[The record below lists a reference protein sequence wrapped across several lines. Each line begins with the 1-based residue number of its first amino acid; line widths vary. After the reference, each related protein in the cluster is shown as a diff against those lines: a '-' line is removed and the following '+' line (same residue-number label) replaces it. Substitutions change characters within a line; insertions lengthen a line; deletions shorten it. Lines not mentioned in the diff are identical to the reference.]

1 MSAASALLLSL
12 RAAGLALLLITPLA
26 LAAALQVRRLPGRCR
41 SLADLLLLSP
51 LVLPPTVLGFL
62 LLQLLGPRGPLGSV
76 LALLGIQVV
85 FSWSATVISAAV
97 VAFPLLYR
105 SLLASLD
112 QLDPALEAVARSLG
126 ASPAR
131 LLWCITLPLIRP
143 GLLAG
148 LSLSFARALGEF
160 GTTMMLAGNIP
171 GRSQTLPLAI
181 YSAVETG
188 DLPLAWRL
196 TALVLLLNGAC
207 LVLVELVQRQ
217 EWRSRRRP
225 ARSSPP
231 LGADTFSDNLGDSR
245 GENRLDSFAEAA
257 AAGSAIQPCSGSG
270 PAAAPPRL
278 EVMIALRRGDFD
290 LAIQWRSTAA
300 RLALLGRSGAGK
312 SLLLRCIAGLERPRQ
327 GRIVLGGQT
336 LFDSERHI
344 WVPAQRRRIAMVFQ
358 QHALFPHLTV
368 AANVGFGLAHLS
380 RAERQAR
387 VAAMLAAVGL
397 SRQAGHW
404 PHQLSGGQGQRVA
417 MARALVVQPRLLLL
431 DEPLCAQD
439 SRRRRRLQQW
449 ITALQQSTGTAMLL
463 VSHDIDEA
471 HRLSDE
477 LLVIEAG
484 RLLAQGPTR
493 ELFRQP
499 RSLAVARLTGCQ
511 NLSPIVWL
519 GPARVLATHW
529 GLAIDLPEAAAS
541 RQADWLGLR
550 AHHLQLR
557 PAGLGTSTPGPHWAG
572 AEAPIVKACR
582 LVRLSD
588 GGLQLSAEL
597 RLQAP
602 AEAMALSRP
611 VEAIQVDLRPW
622 EWQELQDHQGALE
635 LVIPS
640 EALLLLQS

>member
-1 MSAASALLLSL
+1 
-12 RAAGLALLLITPLA
+12 
-26 LAAALQVRRLPGRCR
+26 
-41 SLADLLLLSP
+41 
-51 LVLPPTVLGFL
+51 
-62 LLQLLGPRGPLGSV
+62 
-76 LALLGIQVV
+76 
-85 FSWSATVISAAV
+85 
-97 VAFPLLYR
+97 
-105 SLLASLD
+105 
-112 QLDPALEAVARSLG
+112 
-126 ASPAR
+126 
-131 LLWCITLPLIRP
+131 
-143 GLLAG
+143 
-148 LSLSFARALGEF
+148 
-160 GTTMMLAGNIP
+160 
-171 GRSQTLPLAI
+171 
-181 YSAVETG
+181 
-188 DLPLAWRL
+188 
-196 TALVLLLNGAC
+196 
-207 LVLVELVQRQ
+207 
-217 EWRSRRRP
+217 
-225 ARSSPP
+225 
-231 LGADTFSDNLGDSR
+231 
-245 GENRLDSFAEAA
+245 
-257 AAGSAIQPCSGSG
+257 
-270 PAAAPPRL
+270 L
-278 EVMIALRRGDFD
+278 EVKIALRRGDFT

-327 GRIVLGGQT
+327 GRIALGGQT

-358 QHALFPHLTV
+358 HHALFPHLTV

-380 RAERQAR
+380 RAERQAQ

-449 ITALQQSTGTAMLL
+449 IAALQQSTGTATLL

-519 GPARVLATHW
+519 GPARVLATRW
-529 GLAIDLPEAAAS
+529 GLVIDLPEAAAS

-557 PAGLGTSTPGPHWAG
+557 PAGLGPSTPGPHWAG

-588 GGLQLSAEL
+588 NGQQLSAEL
-597 RLQAP
+597 RLQGP
-602 AEAMALSRP
+602 ADAVALPRP

-622 EWQELQDHQGALE
+622 EWQELQNHQGALE

>member
-1 MSAASALLLSL
+1 
-12 RAAGLALLLITPLA
+12 
-26 LAAALQVRRLPGRCR
+26 
-41 SLADLLLLSP
+41 
-51 LVLPPTVLGFL
+51 
-62 LLQLLGPRGPLGSV
+62 
-76 LALLGIQVV
+76 
-85 FSWSATVISAAV
+85 
-97 VAFPLLYR
+97 
-105 SLLASLD
+105 
-112 QLDPALEAVARSLG
+112 
-126 ASPAR
+126 
-131 LLWCITLPLIRP
+131 
-143 GLLAG
+143 
-148 LSLSFARALGEF
+148 
-160 GTTMMLAGNIP
+160 
-171 GRSQTLPLAI
+171 
-181 YSAVETG
+181 
-188 DLPLAWRL
+188 
-196 TALVLLLNGAC
+196 
-207 LVLVELVQRQ
+207 
-217 EWRSRRRP
+217 
-225 ARSSPP
+225 
-231 LGADTFSDNLGDSR
+231 
-245 GENRLDSFAEAA
+245 
-257 AAGSAIQPCSGSG
+257 
-270 PAAAPPRL
+270 
-278 EVMIALRRGDFD
+278 MIALRRGDFD

-519 GPARVLATHW
+519 GPARVLATRW

-622 EWQELQDHQGALE
+622 EWQELQNHQGALE